1 MPEVGTLAV
10 NLLAD
15 ADRADRRIIVAVAGP
30 PGSGKSTLSDKLLR
44 SVEALRPGCAV
55 LVPMDGF
62 HLDNA
67 VLDARALRHRKGAP
81 ETFDAAG
88 YLETMRQIASAGREE
103 VAFPVFDRHLDLAR
117 AGAGIVGPAHR
128 IVLTE
133 GNYLLLE
140 ETPWNAL
147 AALFERTIWL
157 DVADEILEERLVRR
171 WLYHGLER
179 QAAIRRAL
187 DNDMPNARY
196 VKSRSR
202 RADLALSD

>member
-1 MPEVGTLAV
+1 MPDAETLAA

-44 SVEALRPGCAV
+44 AVEALRPGCAV

-88 YLETMRQIASAGREE
+88 YLETMRRIASAGEE
-103 VAFPVFDRHLDLAR
+103 VAFPIFDRHLDLAR
-117 AGAGIVGPAHR
+117 AGAGMVGPAHR

-133 GNYLLLE
+133 GNYLLLDE
-140 ETPWNAL
+140 APWDAL

-157 DVADEILEERLVRR
+157 EVADETLEERLVRR
-171 WLYHGLER
+171 WLHHGLER
-179 QAAIRRAL
+179 QAAITRAL

-202 RADLALSD
+202 RADVTLGD